1 MILTNNYCNFIPQN
15 RGNYVKPRKPLN

>member
-1 MILTNNYCNFIPQN
+1 MILTNNYCNFIPQY